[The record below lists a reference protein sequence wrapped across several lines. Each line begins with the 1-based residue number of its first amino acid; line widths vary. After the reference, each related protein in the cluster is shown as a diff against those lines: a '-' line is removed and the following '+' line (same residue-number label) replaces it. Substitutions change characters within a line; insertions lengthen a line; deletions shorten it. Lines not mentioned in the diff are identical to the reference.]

1 MTQAEKI
8 ESQRAFSWAFSQ
20 GVRKLRDFRSDA
32 KQREINESISVFTK
46 IFLKKILVKMEKK
59 KITPNFLSKTS
70 DGMGFF
76 CLASDLSVV

>member
-1 MTQAEKI
+1 MGCLFYFLIGGVTGIFFFSLQAVMTQAEKI

-59 KITPNFLSKTS
+59 K
-70 DGMGFF
+70 
-76 CLASDLSVV
+76 